1 MPWTKDDA
9 KKHKA
14 GLTEKQSEQW
24 AKVANSALKSCIA
37 KGGTDQSCAASAIRQ
52 ANSVVGNGVE
62 MHYSAYRRKQ
72 MQGYDV
78 TYQSHQGKDYL
89 VVPVVMMVEGVH
101 HGSHGPLLHTINE
114 LGKFPGAW
122 NGIPIV
128 IDHPEIDGEYLSAN
142 IPDIIDAR
150 MVGRVYNTKVDGQK
164 LVAQA
169 WLDEERL
176 RNISSVVLAQIEGGE
191 QIEVSLG
198 MFTEELITEGTW
210 NGEQYEAIAQNHRP
224 DHLALLPGGTG
235 ACSIA
240 DGCGIRA
247 NNKKGGE
254 GMQIDEQVSAMEK
267 KRKALGMSVSEFYA
281 VPRDPPSESKLPI
294 FDAAHVRN
302 AMARFN
308 QTEGLSAEE
317 RATARRKILARARHF
332 GIDTS
337 GFEADKSFDFVEEDI
352 AMLKSLEVNTIATN
366 EEYLSLV
373 EAMRKKIDSMDSESV
388 IHFLHEVYDDSI
400 VYEAK
405 MRIGGSRLYKQGYA
419 FNSGVVELQ
428 GTPQQ
433 VRRKVEYLAVAN
445 SSGYRRT
452 KVNINKEVNKM
463 VENAEKCTPCV
474 KKKVDELIANNQGKY
489 TESDREMLETLSET
503 ILDKMAKPIEKEV
516 IKEVE
521 KTVEVNKLT
530 PEQQAALNFGMQQL
544 KQRREDWITKI
555 QANSKDVW
563 TDEEL
568 KGMSDAHL
576 EKLAKTVKKEETVD
590 YSLNTGFSA
599 NASATVIEPLYPAGI
614 NVEEK

>member
-24 AKVANSALKSCIA
+24 AKVANSVLKSCIA

-101 HGSHGPLLHTINE
+101 HGSHGPLLHTISE

-247 NNKKGGE
+247 NNKKGG
-254 GMQIDEQVSAMEK
+254 QSQVENVENLL
-267 KRKALGMSVSEFYA
+267 KALKEFNKEGFA
-281 VPRDPPSESKLPI
+281 VNNFI
-294 FDAAHVRN
+294 TDANQGYKEIVDAVR
-302 AMARFN
+302 
-308 QTEGLSAEE
+308 Q
-317 RATARRKILARARHF
+317 
-332 GIDTS
+332 
-337 GFEADKSFDFVEEDI
+337 
-352 AMLKSLEVNTIATN
+352 
-366 EEYLSLV
+366 
-373 EAMRKKIDSMDSESV
+373 KIDSMDSESAV
-388 IHFLHEVYDDSI
+388 HFLQEVYDNTVI
-400 VYEAK
+400 YEV
-405 MRIGGSRLYKQGYA
+405 RLRVGGSRLFKQGYA

-428 GTPQQ
+428 GTPEEVQ
-433 VRRKVEYLAVAN
+433 RKVEYLAVAN

-463 VENAEKCTPCV
+463 AENAEKCTPCV
-474 KKKVDELIANNQGKY
+474 KKKVDELIANSQGKY